1 MSYMFYFYFFSA
13 CAAAASDESPD
24 TVTVEE
30 NIGKSQEASKTDD
43 EVVQR

>member
-1 MSYMFYFYFFSA
+1 MFYFYLFFSA

-24 TVTVEE
+24 TVTVEG